1 MFASRSYNRAYD
13 LAVTGDPIWA
23 HWIYEQGEWERFL
36 ELDAQRMR
44 LSRARWLSF
53 TIVMSM
59 APGVFASSVVWGIG
73 IGFWAGLVAGFL
85 GAALGFVWLT
95 GFGSVWFF
103 RSRDKWYEGLKS
115 QRREIIV
122 TPLAIII
129 AGTVMPLMGDG
140 ASLNRAW
147 DGYADPP
154 QNTVTI
160 LKFQLEELGSRRG
173 PYEVWVPVPRGKES
187 EGRELA
193 ERFQREIVRPAR
205 RASR

>member
-1 MFASRSYNRAYD
+1 MLASRSYNRAYD
-13 LAVTGDPIWA
+13 LAVNGDPVWA

-36 ELDAQRMR
+36 ALDARRIR

-53 TIVMSM
+53 TIVLSV
-59 APGVFASSVVWGIG
+59 AAGLFASSAVWSAG

-95 GFGSVWFF
+95 GSGSVWFF
-103 RSRDKWYEGLKS
+103 RSKDKWYEGLKA
-115 QRREIIV
+115 QKREIVVTSIAIV
-122 TPLAIII
+122 I

-147 DGYADPP
+147 IAYADPP
-154 QNTVTI
+154 QNTAPI

-173 PYEVWVPVPRGKES
+173 PYEVWVPLPKDKES

-205 RASR
+205 RTSR